1 MEKGKANV
9 STSVLSEK
17 IKIEGEIQGDE
28 DLNVECHF
36 KGSIKLTGNIFVSQS
51 GVVEADIE
59 ADTVV
64 IQGKISGNVVIQGKI
79 SGNVIARKQLVIQ
92 SSGQLIGDCTAKSI
106 DIKEGAVFDGRLNM
120 LQSSASP
127 AASGPSSSAGGQPG
141 SKSGQSNS

>member
-36 KGSIKLTGNIFVSQS
+36 KGSIKLTGNIFISQS

-59 ADTVV
+59 ADT
-64 IQGKISGNVVIQGKI
+64 VVIQGKI

-141 SKSGQSNS
+141 SKSGQSKS

>member
-64 IQGKISGNVVIQGKI
+64 IQGKISGNV
-79 SGNVIARKQLVIQ
+79 IARKQLVIQ

-120 LQSSASP
+120 LRSSASP